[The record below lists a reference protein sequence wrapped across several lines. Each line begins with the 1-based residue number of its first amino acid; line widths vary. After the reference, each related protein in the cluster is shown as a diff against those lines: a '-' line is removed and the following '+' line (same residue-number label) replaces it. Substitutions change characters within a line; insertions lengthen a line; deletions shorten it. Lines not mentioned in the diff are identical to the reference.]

1 MEVFFGG
8 ENVCRC
14 LPRHNADSWRE
25 RVPLWWGVPLT
36 TAEVNSKIQETQPGG
51 KAWLSNLH
59 AVDTFDET
67 SSLWTGLQHIVVVL
81 WLFFKHNLQIYIDII
96 DIIDFTPWFYLL
108 CSFAACAR
116 SFHFRLTQ
124 TDKMVCARLAALA
137 ARVGCNDVTRT
148 PYQRTNETSEKNCR
162 ICSVKR
168 LSTIRRFPSS
178 MHHNFIYF
186 QLKMMHKTYPCLL
199 HPFAFCH
206 EAPLAY
212 VLAKEAQNEA
222 CLVNHKVCSKT

>member
-1 MEVFFGG
+1 VARFGKLMEVFFWG

-81 WLFFKHNLQIYIDII
+81 WLFSKQNLQFEKVLHYLKHI
-96 DIIDFTPWFYLL
+96 WFYFALCTLL
-108 CSFAACAR
+108 FAALHFAR
-116 SFHFRLTQ
+116 SFHLRLTQ
-124 TDKMVCARLAALA
+124 TDKMVCERLAP
-137 ARVGCNDVTRT
+137 RVGCILKD
-148 PYQRTNETSEKNCR
+148 QTN
-162 ICSVKR
+162 V
-168 LSTIRRFPSS
+168 
-178 MHHNFIYF
+178 
-186 QLKMMHKTYPCLL
+186 
-199 HPFAFCH
+199 
-206 EAPLAY
+206 
-212 VLAKEAQNEA
+212 V
-222 CLVNHKVCSKT
+222 